1 MVRTRSGGLGAK
13 LRLCTLRYPKSFE
26 DGKIEVPELGENRGC
41 CGGSFRC
48 AERRN
53 HELWCRRPH
62 GCRDSTAWPA
72 RSDGAR
78 RPEVDSVEYG
88 VTESGEVVGDCEWA
102 AGVPNQN
109 AVGLPAT
116 KRQLLGSAK
125 VFSVLRLIRV
135 HEAIPALVSRRQ
147 RNSS

>member
-1 MVRTRSGGLGAK
+1 
-13 LRLCTLRYPKSFE
+13 
-26 DGKIEVPELGENRGC
+26 VPELGENRGC
-41 CGGSFRC
+41 CGESFQC

-53 HELWCRRPH
+53 HARWCRRPH
-62 GCRDSTAWPA
+62 RCLQSTAWPA
-72 RSDGAR
+72 WSDGAR

-102 AGVPNQN
+102 AGVQNQN

-135 HEAIPALVSRRQ
+135 HEAIPACVSRRQ